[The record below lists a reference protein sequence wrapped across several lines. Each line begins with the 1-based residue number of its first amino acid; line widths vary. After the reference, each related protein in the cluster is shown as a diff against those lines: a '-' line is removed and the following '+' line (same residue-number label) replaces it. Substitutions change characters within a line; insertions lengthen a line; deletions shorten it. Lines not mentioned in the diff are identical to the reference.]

1 LALRVIRGA
10 APFWSL
16 SADSGHCSGLA
27 RDGSVAND
35 HFLSLCVLK
44 SEKRVIV
51 DLGGRQGGG
60 IHLPGFFLQ
69 KKTRA
74 G

>member
-1 LALRVIRGA
+1 
-10 APFWSL
+10 
-16 SADSGHCSGLA
+16 
-27 RDGSVAND
+27 
-35 HFLSLCVLK
+35 VLK